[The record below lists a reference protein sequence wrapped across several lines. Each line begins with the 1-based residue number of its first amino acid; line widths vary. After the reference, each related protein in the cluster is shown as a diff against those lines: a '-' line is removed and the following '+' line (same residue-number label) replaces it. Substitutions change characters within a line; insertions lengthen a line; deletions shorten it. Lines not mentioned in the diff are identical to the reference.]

1 MIFHL
6 ANAEVYEECPITNA
20 VLSQQNMFIFIK
32 QHVDLRLFKL
42 NVCSHNTILYNEF
55 ALSSSICANNCLN
68 KLMHFI
74 HYSCCLK
81 INLMICYILIKIQM
95 ISHNILNYLFIA
107 YLWGTLHK
115 IQLQLNYT
123 ISINITFA
131 VSTNIQLML
140 LNYSNTNI
148 GHQISFTET

>member
-55 ALSSSICANNCLN
+55 ALSSSICTNNCLN

-74 HYSCCLK
+74 HYSWCLK
-81 INLMICYILIKIQM
+81 INLMICYILMTIQV
-95 ISHNILNYLFIA
+95 ISHNILKIFI
-107 YLWGTLHK
+107 YNLPSR
-115 IQLQLNYT
+115 NNT
-123 ISINITFA
+123 ISINITIA
-131 VSTNIQLML
+131 VSTNTQLML
-140 LNYSNTNI
+140 LNYSNPNI
-148 GHQISFTET
+148 GHQKSFTET

>member
-55 ALSSSICANNCLN
+55 ALSSSICTNNFLN

-74 HYSCCLK
+74 HYSWCLK
-81 INLMICYILIKIQM
+81 INLMICYILMTIQV
-95 ISHNILNYLFIA
+95 ISHNILKIFI
-107 YLWGTLHK
+107 YNLPSR
-115 IQLQLNYT
+115 NNNT
-123 ISINITFA
+123 ISINITIA
-131 VSTNIQLML
+131 VSTNTQLML
-140 LNYSNTNI
+140 LNYSNPNI
-148 GHQISFTET
+148 GHQKSFTET

>member
-95 ISHNILNYLFIA
+95 ISHNILNY
-107 YLWGTLHK
+107 
-115 IQLQLNYT
+115 YT

>member
-55 ALSSSICANNCLN
+55 ALSSSICTNNFLN

-74 HYSCCLK
+74 HYSWRLK
-81 INLMICYILIKIQM
+81 INLMICYILMKIQV
-95 ISHNILNYLFIA
+95 ISHNILKIFI
-107 YLWGTLHK
+107 YNLPSR
-115 IQLQLNYT
+115 NT
-123 ISINITFA
+123 ISINMTIA
-131 VSTNIQLML
+131 VSTNTQLML
-140 LNYSNTNI
+140 LNYSNPNI
-148 GHQISFTET
+148 GHQKSFTET